1 MELRRTN
8 HRVSIQQPRNP
19 TDISAI
25 ANRRPILD
33 KDVVMVICYNSKRTQ
48 MWVVSS
54 THFGGKKGRR
64 EGAKGILRQ
73 GKAEPIGGGGLCGL
87 YKPTASAAIPGKGS
101 P

>member
-1 MELRRTN
+1 MEMRRTN

-48 MWVVSS
+48 MWMVSS
-54 THFGGKKGRR
+54 THFGGKKEEERGQRV
-64 EGAKGILRQ
+64 
-73 GKAEPIGGGGLCGL
+73 
-87 YKPTASAAIPGKGS
+87 S
-101 P
+101 